1 MYRRAESER
10 ALIPYVHKVKG
21 RWKSHIGFLSS
32 ISEILSCACVRI
44 MVVIQLYMT
53 LDIIVF

>member
-1 MYRRAESER
+1 MYVRAESER
-10 ALIPYVHKVKG
+10 VLIPYVQKVKG

-32 ISEILSCACVRI
+32 INEILSCACVRI
-44 MVVIQLYMT
+44 MVVVQLCMT